1 MTSVCRFR
9 FINSVAVK
17 EKKKTPKNKQI
28 NASLKGCLYSLS
40 SVSRSCVN
48 ICSTGPTQDMQKS
61 ELQMNTLS
69 AAHLCTHTMKLG
81 RCNFGFK
88 ALQQKDSISAC
99 LCRGF
104 LGWWWCGWCFFFLI
118 ITFLA
123 IEVAHQSTYNALL
136 LFSEVLTN
144 DVLVFIKLHLKTGK
158 WKQKEQEAGSCG
170 GSANLFSNTHS

>member
-28 NASLKGCLYSLS
+28 NASLKGCLYSPS
-40 SVSRSCVN
+40 SVSRSHVN

-61 ELQMNTLS
+61 ELRTNTLS
-69 AAHLCTHTMKLG
+69 AAPLCTHTIKLG

-104 LGWWWCGWCFFFLI
+104 LGWWWCGWCFFFNYY
-118 ITFLA
+118 FLS
-123 IEVAHQSTYNALL
+123 HRSSP
-136 LFSEVLTN
+136 SE
-144 DVLVFIKLHLKTGK
+144 HLQRSSAVQRGPDK
-158 WKQKEQEAGSCG
+158 WCAGFYQTASKNRQVEANGTRSRQ
-170 GSANLFSNTHS
+170 LQRQR